1 MNQPQSGQNF
11 LDKNTVLAIAI
22 VTMIWVGWTY
32 YQQKKYPD
40 YHAQKEATSQKTTE
54 QQAEN
59 ASAPKSESTK
69 SAAESGSVV
78 TMNTGGGESL
88 AAASEKTLK
97 FDDEKWSFV
106 VSSKGMGLRDI
117 VLKQY
122 SDRHGNPV
130 NVGVNDTENLPFS
143 TNIIGRNTPID
154 FSIERTESNQFSGRA
169 LVGGMTIVKTMIVHS
184 DTFTLESKVSVESAP
199 ETFSGVTLALNKQ
212 LEEPTE
218 SSSLLP
224 SFERQDWYVEYDGS
238 HDRQHL
244 DFKNETNENYS
255 RVNLA
260 SMSSQYFALAVL
272 DKSQI
277 LPDLKAKVDLG
288 SKTVKGTLFYNR
300 INKTAAFDH
309 EYLAFAGPKSLRL
322 LESIDG
328 SMANMIDL
336 GWFSSIGIYILKLMK
351 WFYSFIGNWGLSIIL
366 LTVVVRLLVLP
377 ANLMS
382 YKSMK
387 GMQKIQPEMK
397 MIREKY
403 KDDKQKLNEEMVR
416 LMREAKA
423 NPLGGC
429 LPMLIQFPVFIALYQ
444 VLGQSIELYQ
454 APFGLWIHDLS
465 LKDPYFILPVMMGVT
480 MFVQQK
486 ITPSTMD
493 PAQAKVM
500 LVLPVVFAF
509 FMAGLPAGLTLYIFV
524 SALFGVFQQMV
535 FMRPDK
541 VKA

>member
-1 MNQPQSGQNF
+1 
-11 LDKNTVLAIAI
+11 
-22 VTMIWVGWTY
+22 
-32 YQQKKYPD
+32 
-40 YHAQKEATSQKTTE
+40 
-54 QQAEN
+54 
-59 ASAPKSESTK
+59 
-69 SAAESGSVV
+69 
-78 TMNTGGGESL
+78 
-88 AAASEKTLK
+88 
-97 FDDEKWSFV
+97 
-106 VSSKGMGLRDI
+106 
-117 VLKQY
+117 
-122 SDRHGNPV
+122 
-130 NVGVNDTENLPFS
+130 
-143 TNIIGRNTPID
+143 
-154 FSIERTESNQFSGRA
+154 
-169 LVGGMTIVKTMIVHS
+169 
-184 DTFTLESKVSVESAP
+184 
-199 ETFSGVTLALNKQ
+199 
-212 LEEPTE
+212 
-218 SSSLLP
+218 
-224 SFERQDWYVEYDGS
+224 
-238 HDRQHL
+238 
-244 DFKNETNENYS
+244 
-255 RVNLA
+255 
-260 SMSSQYFALAVL
+260 MSSQYFALAVL